1 MRVEYLSCDCCGA
14 PISSSK
20 DAGLESPRWVS
31 VYIRNGPQ
39 HECIS
44 TESSN
49 LISSLRIHRPISDT
63 CPKCREE
70 INDIVF
76 AAVTKI
82 RAVGKT
88 RCLPPETIN
97 GC

>member
-1 MRVEYLSCDCCGA
+1 MRVEYVSCDCCGA
-14 PISSSK
+14 PIIS
-20 DAGLESPRWVS
+20 DAVLESKPARWVS
-31 VYIRNGPQ
+31 VYTADGRR

-44 TESSN
+44 TECNSLIGTLRLRSN
-49 LISSLRIHRPISDT
+49 ISDT

-76 AAVTKI
+76 AAVAKI

-88 RCLPPETIN
+88 RCVPPETIN

>member
-14 PISSSK
+14 PISSSEVSK
-20 DAGLESPRWVS
+20 IPPSRWIS
-31 VYIRNGPQ
+31 VYARNGGQ
-39 HECIS
+39 YECVTTDTNSPID
-44 TESSN
+44 
-49 LISSLRIHRPISDT
+49 SLRLRRSICDL

-76 AAVTKI
+76 AAVAKI

-88 RCLPPETIN
+88 RCVPPEAIN

>member
-14 PISSSK
+14 PISSSGS
-20 DAGLESPRWVS
+20 APSRLVG
-31 VYIRNGPQ
+31 VYTRDGDRSEYVTTERNG
-39 HECIS
+39 
-44 TESSN
+44 
-49 LISSLRIHRPISDT
+49 LIGSMRIPNPISDT
-63 CPKCREE
+63 CPKCRDE

-88 RCLPPETIN
+88 RCVPPEAIN

>member
-1 MRVEYLSCDCCGA
+1 MRVEYIRCDCCGA
-14 PISSSK
+14 PTSSSGS
-20 DAGLESPRWVS
+20 APSRWVS
-31 VYIRNGPQ
+31 VYTADGRRS
-39 HECIS
+39 EYIS
-44 TESSN
+44 TESAGLCGSM
-49 LISSLRIHRPISDT
+49 RIPRFISDT

-88 RCLPPETIN
+88 RCVPPETIN